1 MTAVI
6 QHIPTQDAAS
16 AEQADMQHVAVAR
29 IRRNPTVDPR
39 KGRNTA
45 LYSQIKE
52 SIRQHGVQQPI
63 IIRPVDEP
71 EFDYEVVAG
80 NTRWQASVDLELL
93 TIPAIIRDL
102 TEAQARIIA
111 AIENMQRADLTPIEE
126 AQHAVVVLADCG
138 NDHTEVMKLLGWS
151 RTRLDSR
158 IMLSRA
164 CRKSAMLCYKVKSRS
179 ATLNCCA
186 VWWKASRLPSWP
198 RSSIRI

>member
-1 MTAVI
+1 
-6 QHIPTQDAAS
+6 
-16 AEQADMQHVAVAR
+16 
-29 IRRNPTVDPR
+29 
-39 KGRNTA
+39 
-45 LYSQIKE
+45 
-52 SIRQHGVQQPI
+52 
-63 IIRPVDEP
+63 
-71 EFDYEVVAG
+71 G

-138 NDHTEVMKLLGWS
+138 NDHAEVMKLLGWS

-164 CRKSAMLCYKVKSRS
+164 C
-179 ATLNCCA
+179 
-186 VWWKASRLPSWP
+186 PE
-198 RSSIRI
+198 

>member
-126 AQHAVVVLADCG
+126 AQHAVVAVSYTHL
-138 NDHTEVMKLLGWS
+138 TLPTILL
-151 RTRLDSR
+151 
-158 IMLSRA
+158 
-164 CRKSAMLCYKVKSRS
+164 V
-179 ATLNCCA
+179 
-186 VWWKASRLPSWP
+186 
-198 RSSIRI
+198 

>member
-80 NTRWQASVDLELL
+80 CGF
-93 TIPAIIRDL
+93 
-102 TEAQARIIA
+102 
-111 AIENMQRADLTPIEE
+111 
-126 AQHAVVVLADCG
+126 HGHLAT
-138 NDHTEVMKLLGWS
+138 HSM
-151 RTRLDSR
+151 
-158 IMLSRA
+158 
-164 CRKSAMLCYKVKSRS
+164 
-179 ATLNCCA
+179 
-186 VWWKASRLPSWP
+186 
-198 RSSIRI
+198 SI